1 MPYGKRRYWQSSI
14 RIGHSKY
21 GKFDCIELQI
31 YQCTQFLD
39 GILKV
44 FIVILLNQHINWF
57 GHCSG
62 ENDQV
67 TLGSSHAYKSFT
79 DSVDIVAKETGHLLC
94 LCRVFSG
101 DLGGGPAPLPKAYI

>member
-1 MPYGKRRYWQSSI
+1 MPYDKRRYWQSLI
-14 RIGHSKY
+14 RIGHSQY

-67 TLGSSHAYKSFT
+67 TLGSSHVVKSFT
-79 DSVDIVAKETGHLLC
+79 DSVDIQFDIMHPVVIERKKEYSHM
-94 LCRVFSG
+94 RVSVFVS
-101 DLGGGPAPLPKAYI
+101 LA